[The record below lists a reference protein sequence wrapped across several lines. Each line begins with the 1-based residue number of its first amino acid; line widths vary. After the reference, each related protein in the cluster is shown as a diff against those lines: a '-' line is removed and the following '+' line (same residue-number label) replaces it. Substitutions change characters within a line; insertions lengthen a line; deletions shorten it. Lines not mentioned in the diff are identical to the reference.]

1 MRSSSCLL
9 HLSPKDTRRSVA
21 SFEKVPPSRS
31 SILQAA
37 YNSPNVVPLHSD
49 PAPSLFQQTKSAPSI
64 TYTITSQAPFTN
76 LENNRGFIPS
86 VTPRNPRPSIQ
97 RGGRGLTEGQ
107 DS

>member
-1 MRSSSCLL
+1 M
-9 HLSPKDTRRSVA
+9 A

-37 YNSPNVVPLHSD
+37 YTQPNVVPLHLD

-64 TYTITSQAPFTN
+64 TYTITSQAPSAN
-76 LENNRGFIPS
+76 QENNRGFVPS
-86 VTPRNPRPSIQ
+86 VKPQNLKPSIQ